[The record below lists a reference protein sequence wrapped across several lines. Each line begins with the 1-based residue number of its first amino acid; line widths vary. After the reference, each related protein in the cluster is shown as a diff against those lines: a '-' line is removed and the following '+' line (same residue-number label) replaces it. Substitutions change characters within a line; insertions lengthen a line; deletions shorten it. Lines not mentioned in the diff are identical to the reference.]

1 MGMPRTGFVALRA
14 AARRVVATTAFAG
27 SDSDGQ
33 AGVGMGGG
41 Q

>member
-14 AARRVVATTAFAG
+14 AARRVVTTAFAG

-33 AGVGMGGG
+33 AGIGMGGG